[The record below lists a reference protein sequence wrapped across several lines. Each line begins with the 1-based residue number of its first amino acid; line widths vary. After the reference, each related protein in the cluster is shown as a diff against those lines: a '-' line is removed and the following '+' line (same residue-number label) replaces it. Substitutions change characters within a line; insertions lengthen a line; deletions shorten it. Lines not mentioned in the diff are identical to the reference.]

1 MLRISK
7 PWIEHKGDEFYL
19 MADILDEYRDKT
31 FRIWYSVNEEYGQF
45 LSDDRL
51 DGFLLNSLIYA
62 MRTGQ
67 DIELGA
73 PVSPKLLHNIQNT
86 IQPLFKTVMPDGRII
101 TINVP
106 PHTEPLEEY
115 KGVAVGCGCSLG
127 VDSMASL
134 LSHLKDG
141 IAIGYKVSHLA
152 LFNSCQF
159 GYVDLEQTE
168 KSFRQGIE
176 KIRPFSEYTKLPIL
190 AIDTN
195 LNELY
200 IGADVRLTMRFI
212 LSTLSCPMAVQKLLG
227 KYIYASSYSVID
239 FELSPL
245 DYSHFESAFVPLLS
259 TESLEVI
266 LSNPTMTRVDKTKY
280 ISKSPLTPKFLDV
293 CCADQKANGFW
304 KDRRWLDSKDK
315 INCGWC
321 EKCLRTLFTL
331 ELLGKL
337 DEYHSLFQI
346 DNYLKNR
353 ESFILNVVLN
363 REKDIFCKEIF
374 DLMNEVGFVLP
385 VAVKRA
391 VRRQRIRSFISIKE
405 KFKGINFSL
414 VRHRVVSFLKVR
426 TRKKLK

>member
-7 PWIEHKGDEFYL
+7 PWIEHKGDEYFL
-19 MADILDEYRDKT
+19 LADIMDGCRDKT
-31 FRIWYSVNEEYGQF
+31 FRIWYSVKEEYGKY

-51 DGFLLNSLIYA
+51 DGFLLNSLVYA
-62 MRTGQ
+62 MKSGQ

-73 PVSPKLLHNIQNT
+73 PVSPKLLHNIHNT
-86 IQPLFKTVMPDGRII
+86 LQPLFKEVMSDGKII
-101 TINVP
+101 TIYTP
-106 PHTEPLEEY
+106 SYTEPLEEY
-115 KGVAVGCGCSLG
+115 KGNAVGCGCSLG

-134 LSHLKDG
+134 LSHLEDG
-141 IAIGYKVSHLA
+141 IATGYKVTHLA

-200 IGADVRLTMRFI
+200 IGVDVRLTMRFI
-212 LSTLSCPMAVQKLLG
+212 LSTLSCPMAVQKLIG

-239 FELSPL
+239 FELSHL
-245 DYSHFESAFVPLLS
+245 DYSHFESAFVPLLG

-304 KDRRWLDSKDK
+304 KDRRWLDGKEK

-337 DEYHSLFQI
+337 DEYNSVFQI
-346 DNYLKNR
+346 ENYRKNR

-363 REKDIFCKEIF
+363 HKTDIFCKEIF
-374 DLMNEVGFVLP
+374 NLMNDVGFELP
-385 VAVKRA
+385 TSVKRA
-391 VRRQRIRSFISIKE
+391 VRTQRIKNLLPTKG
-405 KFKGINFSL
+405 KFKGADLKSI
-414 VRHRVVSFLKVR
+414 RHRLISFFQAR
-426 TRKKLK
+426 TRKEPK